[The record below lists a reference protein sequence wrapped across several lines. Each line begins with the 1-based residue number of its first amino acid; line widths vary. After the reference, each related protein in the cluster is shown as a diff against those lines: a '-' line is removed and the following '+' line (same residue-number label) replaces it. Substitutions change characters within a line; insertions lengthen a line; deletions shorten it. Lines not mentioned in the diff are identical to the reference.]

1 MLQYSHAIRGVTIMT
16 QIEVKVREALKLA
29 LPVLP
34 DAQKAYLLGFLEG
47 ITCTFESGQD
57 ENQPGAAPVA

>member
-1 MLQYSHAIRGVTIMT
+1 MT

>member
-1 MLQYSHAIRGVTIMT
+1 MT

-57 ENQPGAAPVA
+57 EISPGPPRWRNPEKGGLQ